1 MRSMTHASADR
12 HDAIGVF
19 KNDSI
24 LALCYDSISH
34 AGLHRVPCSRL
45 ASVECRG
52 LSVEPGDARRG
63 CARNEPLFGAGL
75 LTPPLLP
82 LYGLGLLTLP
92 LLPPNQL
99 IQTDVWIGLPSP
111 RTMGVIMERFP
122 RTLTRTS
129 TMTESRAC
137 PPRTCLP

>member
-63 CARNEPLFGAGL
+63 CARN
-75 LTPPLLP
+75 LP

-137 PPRTCLP
+137 PPRT